1 MQIFLDRTFIYQGKF
16 YGPGTVKVADDVGK
30 ALAERMQALQP
41 AAPDEVAPNA
51 PADENP
57 LAAFEALTAAGY
69 DVERARA
76 ASDDE
81 LLDVPGIGRATL
93 KKIRE
98 ALAE

>member
-1 MQIFLDRTFIYQGKF
+1 MPMVYLNNRYGYGRPRRY
-16 YGPGTVKVADDVGK
+16 YGPGLVDAPEGLVRALNLTVLPMEVPSTEPPPDPIFEFP
-30 ALAERMQALQP
+30 ALS
-41 AAPDEVAPNA
+41 
-51 PADENP
+51 
-57 LAAFEALTAAGY
+57 AAGY

-81 LLDVPGIGRATL
+81 LLDVPGIGPATL